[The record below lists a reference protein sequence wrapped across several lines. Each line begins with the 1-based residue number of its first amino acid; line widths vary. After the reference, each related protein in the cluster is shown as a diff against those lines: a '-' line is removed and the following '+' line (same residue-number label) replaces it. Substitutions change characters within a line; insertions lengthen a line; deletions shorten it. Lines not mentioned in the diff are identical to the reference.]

1 MMRLAAAGATGM
13 VELDPDVIS
22 GSQTR
27 HWSLLGLLRLFYRV
41 KHGTGIKN
49 VVKRTQ
55 VPADKIYNSRNRV
68 S

>member
-1 MMRLAAAGATGM
+1 M

-27 HWSLLGLLRLFYRV
+27 HRSLLGLLRLFYRV